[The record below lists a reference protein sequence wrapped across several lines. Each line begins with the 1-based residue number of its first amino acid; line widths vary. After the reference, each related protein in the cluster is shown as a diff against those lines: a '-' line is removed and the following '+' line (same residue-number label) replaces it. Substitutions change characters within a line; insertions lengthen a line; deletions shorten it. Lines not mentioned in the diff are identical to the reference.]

1 MDDRPGLFPAGSNT
15 MEQTTAGALPQTLS
29 PTASE
34 RQWAA
39 LAHLSALV
47 LALMT
52 SWIAGA
58 AGVLAAAVI
67 YLVKRDDSAFA
78 SEHAREAI
86 NFNLSMFLYAC
97 AAMAIGV
104 VLVGATVL
112 TLGIG
117 LLVTAPAGLL
127 LLLAIG
133 AIAVMWLVCSIIAT
147 IKAWNGEHYRYPL
160 TLRLFR

>member
-1 MDDRPGLFPAGSNT
+1 
-15 MEQTTAGALPQTLS
+15 MEHTADGAMPQTLS

-39 LAHLSALV
+39 LAHLAALV

-52 SWIAGA
+52 SWIAGV
-58 AGVLAAAVI
+58 AGVVAAAIV
-67 YLVKRDDSAFA
+67 YLVKRDDSSFV

-97 AAMAIGV
+97 AACVTGV

-117 LLVTAPAGLL
+117 ILVTAPAGLL
-127 LLLAIG
+127 LLLAVG
-133 AIAVMWLVCSIIAT
+133 AIAVLWLVCSIIAT
-147 IKAWNGEHYRYPL
+147 FKAWNGESYRYPL
-160 TLRLFR
+160 TLRLF

>member
-1 MDDRPGLFPAGSNT
+1 MEHTADGS
-15 MEQTTAGALPQTLS
+15 LPQTLS

-58 AGVLAAAVI
+58 AGVLAAVVVYMI
-67 YLVKRDDSAFA
+67 KRDDSPFA
-78 SEHAREAI
+78 SAHAREAI
-86 NFNLSMFLYAC
+86 NFNLSMFIYAC
-97 AAMAIGV
+97 VAFAIGIA
-104 VLVGATVL
+104 LVGVTVL

-117 LLVTAPAGLL
+117 LLVTIPAGLVL
-127 LLLAIG
+127 VLAIG
-133 AIAVMWLVCSIIAT
+133 AIAVTWLVCSIIAT
-147 IKAWNGEHYRYPL
+147 VKAWNGERYRYPL
-160 TLRLFR
+160 TLRLFG